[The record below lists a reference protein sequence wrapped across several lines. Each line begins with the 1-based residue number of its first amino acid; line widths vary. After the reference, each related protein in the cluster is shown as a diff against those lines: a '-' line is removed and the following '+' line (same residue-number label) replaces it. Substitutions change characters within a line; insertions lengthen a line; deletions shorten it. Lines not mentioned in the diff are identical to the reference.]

1 MSGVLVVGGKNRIV
15 LHLTYSDQT
24 PIHSRKNE
32 KKFQQT
38 VLPHPSRQIREDRYI
53 EKSRSE
59 MTFVQSPKTV
69 FCPGR

>member
-32 KKFQQT
+32 KSFGRT
-38 VLPHPSRQIREDRYI
+38 
-53 EKSRSE
+53 
-59 MTFVQSPKTV
+59 
-69 FCPGR
+69 FCPTHRARFEKTGIA